1 MKKNKSVLALAVGA
15 LLAVTALTGCTQGQ
29 TDTSTAS
36 ESAQATTDEVTLYV
50 VRHGRTMLNT
60 TDRVQGWSDAVLTPE
75 GEEVVTA
82 AGRGLA
88 DVEFQGAYSSDSGR
102 AMQTANIILDE
113 NTASDVTLETDSRLR
128 EFNFGT
134 WEGDLNENM
143 WQAIADLRGITLEE
157 FLATSD
163 PEAFANSVAQ
173 LDAQNPEAAENWPAE
188 DYATITARLT
198 EGIDEIVA
206 KEVKKGDGNV
216 LVVSHGLS
224 ITALIDTLVPDFEI
238 PAGGLKNAS
247 VTTIVYK
254 DGEYSIGDYND
265 LSYVEKGTGF

>member
-1 MKKNKSVLALAVGA
+1 MKKMLTLAVGA
-15 LLAVTALTGCTQGQ
+15 VLAAAALTGCSQGQ
-29 TDTSTAS
+29 SDAADAS
-36 ESAQATTDEVTLYV
+36 PSAEATTDEVTLYV

-75 GEEVVTA
+75 GQAVVEA
-82 AGRGLA
+82 AGRGLK

-102 AMQTANIILDE
+102 AIQTASIILDE
-113 NTASDVTLETDSRLR
+113 NTASDVELENDWRLR

-134 WEGDLNENM
+134 WEGDLNHTM

-173 LDAQNPEAAENWPAE
+173 LDAARPESANNWPAE
-188 DYATITARLT
+188 DYATITERLT
-198 EGIDEIVA
+198 DGIDEIVKTEA
-206 KEVKKGDGNV
+206 KKGNGNV

-247 VTTIVYK
+247 VTTITYK
-254 DGEYSIGDYND
+254 DGTYSIDKYND
-265 LSYVEKGTGF
+265 LSYAEAGAQ

>member
-1 MKKNKSVLALAVGA
+1 MKKILTLAVGTVMAVGA
-15 LLAVTALTGCTQGQ
+15 LSACAPAQSGS
-29 TDTSTAS
+29 DDAS
-36 ESAQATTDEVTLYV
+36 PSAEATTDEVTLYV

-60 TDRVQGWSDAVLTPE
+60 TDRVQGWADAVLTPE
-75 GEEVVTA
+75 GQEVVEA
-82 AGRGLA
+82 AARGLK

-102 AMQTANIILDE
+102 AVQTASIILDE
-113 NTASDVTLETDSRLR
+113 NEASDVELEDDWRLR

-134 WEGDLNENM
+134 WEGDLNHTM

-173 LDAQNPEAAENWPAE
+173 LDAANPEAAKNWPAE
-188 DYATITARLT
+188 DYATITDRLT
-198 EGIDEIVA
+198 ESIDDIVA
-206 KEVKKGDGNV
+206 DEVKKGNGNV

-247 VTTIVYK
+247 VTTIKYK
-254 DGEYSIGDYND
+254 DGKYSIDKYND
-265 LSYVEKGTGF
+265 LSYAEAGAE